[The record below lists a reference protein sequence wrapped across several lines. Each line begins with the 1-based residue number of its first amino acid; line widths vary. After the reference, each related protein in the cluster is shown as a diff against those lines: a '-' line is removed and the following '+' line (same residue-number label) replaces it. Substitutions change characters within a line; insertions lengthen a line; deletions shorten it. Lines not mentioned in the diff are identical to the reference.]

1 MMSSNLACHS
11 AGLSVHDILTDIELD
26 SPAGHMATS
35 KHVCLLRSF
44 LTQILIRKHWTAN
57 FTTKEKITKTRPWS
71 GRGQRRGEIRQHD
84 EGTLLLSFAFFFLI
98 RLLHTLCVW
107 YYCLLLEGWTCAR
120 GEVIRDEWWWLL
132 MVRKW
137 GMLCSYISKEM
148 ILRTFP
154 DILIERR
161 LIAFASSCRF
171 GLLGLSFTSL

>member
-1 MMSSNLACHS
+1 MAEGRHSLDRLQRKRRQFTFADVHLGFPSGELGQHRGMSRAAAATTGLNSMMSSNLACHS

-35 KHVCLLRSF
+35 KHVCLLRFF

-98 RLLHTLCVW
+98 RLLHTLCV
-107 YYCLLLEGWTCAR
+107 
-120 GEVIRDEWWWLL
+120 
-132 MVRKW
+132 
-137 GMLCSYISKEM
+137 
-148 ILRTFP
+148 
-154 DILIERR
+154 
-161 LIAFASSCRF
+161 
-171 GLLGLSFTSL
+171 

>member
-1 MMSSNLACHS
+1 MAEARSLFDRSQLKTNDYIHGRSPSVSCSGTLTTRRNVSCSSGDDGPNYMLSSNLACHS

-98 RLLHTLCVW
+98 RLLHTLCV
-107 YYCLLLEGWTCAR
+107 
-120 GEVIRDEWWWLL
+120 
-132 MVRKW
+132 
-137 GMLCSYISKEM
+137 
-148 ILRTFP
+148 
-154 DILIERR
+154 
-161 LIAFASSCRF
+161 
-171 GLLGLSFTSL
+171 